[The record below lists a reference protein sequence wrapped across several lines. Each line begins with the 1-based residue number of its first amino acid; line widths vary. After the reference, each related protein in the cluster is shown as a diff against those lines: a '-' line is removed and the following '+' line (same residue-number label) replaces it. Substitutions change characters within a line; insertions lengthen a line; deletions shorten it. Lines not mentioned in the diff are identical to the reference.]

1 MAARATGLPRAR
13 ETSPEERAVATA
25 GATRALLAA
34 DGGCARA
41 GPTATR
47 PGGRR
52 WSRRRA
58 TARAAARGRGDGP
71 RRWDS
76 VSCCGV
82 GYPSTGCSGWRAA
95 RSVGRRA
102 CLSTCGTCSAESAM
116 ARVRRSGLTRRRCC
130 RGWRRSCRSAPMLTR
145 ARAGTT
151 RRWRGSCG
159 WLRGSWAR
167 RAARCLEGRL
177 RTRGVVDGGA
187 AGQWHAAGAR
197 AWRARGDTLSE
208 AEESAAILLLLH
220 LLEMSII
227 IAGNT
232 MASVNQCSLSY
243 LLSTYLLNDTRFD
256 LGEWRQLLKCTPA
269 WLKCASSRMKSS
281 WSILLARD
289 SAKPVAA
296 CSGSEEGW
304 AHLEGAL
311 GPAARAFRGAGALLG
326 EQAARWALKG
336 SRAGR
341 WGGCHRGVGAPVGW
355 GGNHGGAPFPAYCA
369 PAHRPPSPSPLTARR

>member
-1 MAARATGLPRAR
+1 M
-13 ETSPEERAVATA
+13 
-25 GATRALLAA
+25 
-34 DGGCARA
+34 
-41 GPTATR
+41 
-47 PGGRR
+47 
-52 WSRRRA
+52 
-58 TARAAARGRGDGP
+58 
-71 RRWDS
+71 
-76 VSCCGV
+76 
-82 GYPSTGCSGWRAA
+82 
-95 RSVGRRA
+95 
-102 CLSTCGTCSAESAM
+102 
-116 ARVRRSGLTRRRCC
+116 
-130 RGWRRSCRSAPMLTR
+130 
-145 ARAGTT
+145 
-151 RRWRGSCG
+151 
-159 WLRGSWAR
+159 
-167 RAARCLEGRL
+167 
-177 RTRGVVDGGA
+177 DGGA

>member
-1 MAARATGLPRAR
+1 MKVLDHCWEHYGI
-13 ETSPEERAVATA
+13 
-25 GATRALLAA
+25 
-34 DGGCARA
+34 C
-41 GPTATR
+41 
-47 PGGRR
+47 
-52 WSRRRA
+52 
-58 TARAAARGRGDGP
+58 
-71 RRWDS
+71 
-76 VSCCGV
+76 
-82 GYPSTGCSGWRAA
+82 
-95 RSVGRRA
+95 
-102 CLSTCGTCSAESAM
+102 ESM
-116 ARVRRSGLTRRRCC
+116 QPFLLTR
-130 RGWRRSCRSAPMLTR
+130 
-145 ARAGTT
+145 
-151 RRWRGSCG
+151 
-159 WLRGSWAR
+159 
-167 RAARCLEGRL
+167 
-177 RTRGVVDGGA
+177 
-187 AGQWHAAGAR
+187 
-197 AWRARGDTLSE
+197 
-208 AEESAAILLLLH
+208 
-220 LLEMSII
+220 
-227 IAGNT
+227 
-232 MASVNQCSLSY
+232 
-243 LLSTYLLNDTRFD
+243 TYLLNDTRFD